1 MGKGSKRRPGNQDK
15 YADAWEKIFGK
26 PEPKVKARK
35 HQPKHSI
42 TQIHVNKKK
51 KNNRKEI
58 KNIINK
64 TIEE

>member
-15 YADAWEKIFGK
+15 YADSWERIFGK
-26 PEPKVKARK
+26 PEPKIKARK
-35 HQPKHSI
+35 HQPSHSV
-42 TQIHVNKKK
+42 TQIHTNKKK